1 MAFLSYNLLGL
12 ITPLE
17 ILYLII
23 VTAVIGYIFTGYVSI
38 RPKTVYNMMH
48 PNRIDLRD
56 FYFATLVAA
65 PGIII
70 HELAHKLTAISFGYP
85 AQFQVWTFG
94 LVLAI
99 FLKLISSPL
108 MIIAPGYVNIPDI
121 SNSFQYRLIAF
132 VGPAVNLLLWL
143 VSAAVLKYAHNLSR
157 KQLAFLALTKRINM
171 ILFIFNMI
179 PIGPLDGAKVFFGPN
194 S

>member
-1 MAFLSYNLLGL
+1 MSIFTYNIFGF
-12 ITPLE
+12 ITLLE
-17 ILYLII
+17 IIYLII
-23 VTAVIGYIFTGYVSI
+23 VTVVIGYIFTGFVSI

-48 PNRIDLRD
+48 PNRVDLRD
-56 FYFATLVAA
+56 FYFAALVAA
-65 PGIII
+65 PGIIM

-85 AQFQVWTFG
+85 AQFQIWAFG

-108 MIIAPGYVNIPDI
+108 MIIAPGYVNIPEI

-132 VGPAVNLLLWL
+132 VGPAVNLLLWAIAYL
-143 VSAAVLKYAHNLSR
+143 VLKYAKNINR

-179 PIGPLDGAKVFFGPN
+179 PIGPLDGAKVFFGPG
-194 S
+194 